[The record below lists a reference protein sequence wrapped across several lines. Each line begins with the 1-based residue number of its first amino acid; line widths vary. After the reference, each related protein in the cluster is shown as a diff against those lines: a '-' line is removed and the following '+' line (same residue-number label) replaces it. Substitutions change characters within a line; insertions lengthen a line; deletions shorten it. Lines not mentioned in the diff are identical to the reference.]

1 MTALFHENDCN
12 FLCTVIMQECNS
24 LFKRTAGT
32 VADSNS
38 VAVTIS
44 IYQSHTHTN
53 THTKPLSAELKA
65 LKPTLKPAGAKKI
78 TEAASEIRGAHSSYS
93 KDHMGRKWR

>member
-1 MTALFHENDCN
+1 MTALFHENGCN
-12 FLCTVIMQECNS
+12 FLCTVIMPECNS

-53 THTKPLSAELKA
+53 MHTKPLSAELKA
-65 LKPTLKPAGAKKI
+65 LKPSLKQAGVKKI
-78 TEAASEIRGAHSSYS
+78 MLL
-93 KDHMGRKWR
+93 K